1 MVSMPGHTGLPAA
14 PSSIPASDVLDPLD
28 LGSTWLLPPE
38 LLEQS
43 PSRQDKVSDEEER
56 KYRRRTVMFM
66 ETFQKQVSTP
76 EVCKCQRERCE
87 RK

>member
-14 PSSIPASDVLDPLD
+14 PASSPASDVLDPLD

-38 LLEQS
+38 FLEHS

-66 ETFQKQVSTP
+66 ETFQKQV
-76 EVCKCQRERCE
+76 CMRDA
-87 RK
+87 

>member
-1 MVSMPGHTGLPAA
+1 MASPPPQPAHAGSTAGPPAGNPG
-14 PSSIPASDVLDPLD
+14 SSELDPLD

-38 LLEQS
+38 LLEHS

-66 ETFQKQVSTP
+66 ETFQMQVTHS
-76 EVCKCQRERCE
+76 QRDVQ
-87 RK
+87 KL